1 MKNEVIEIL
10 TQYLTEERLSK
21 IIAQNEEY
29 NTALVTEIEVHDKFE
44 KTLSDEQ
51 KELFNEFIS
60 ASSDTEAQIEKLN
73 YQQGMKDLFSL
84 LKALS

>member
-29 NTALVTEIEVHDKFE
+29 KSALVTEIEVHDKFE

>member
-10 TQYLTEERLSK
+10 TQYLTEERLSR

>member
-1 MKNEVIEIL
+1 MKNEVIELL

-29 NTALVTEIEVHDKFE
+29 KSALVTEIEVHDKFE